1 MTETPCVMVEPLPEV
16 MLYAIVHHTF
26 GENARI
32 LSYEL
37 LSGGLFNTSYHVL
50 ISNPDLDIV
59 LRVAPSARDRMLS
72 YEETMMGTEPVI
84 YAMMRDAGVPVPRVL
99 AYDTARRVIP
109 RDFICMEYVSAE
121 RMDSPVIPVQAKSSL
136 LRDLGKYLSLI
147 HGIQGSEFGWPTEN
161 GGIRGHPN
169 WSEVFA
175 FMLNEVTVKCA
186 THDVISKADV
196 SRIEI
201 AFGACRYLFDKVSEP
216 RLTHNDIW
224 EPNVLVRKNDKWHIV
239 ALLDADRAMFADR
252 EFESALWWNTESA
265 FWDGYG
271 TRLDPSPEAELRRK
285 FYELYVNLW
294 QAFAFRVQ
302 ISHPDWCDSFRRK
315 ALKILEELSA

>member
-1 MTETPCVMVEPLPEV
+1 
-16 MLYAIVHHTF
+16 
-26 GENARI
+26 
-32 LSYEL
+32 
-37 LSGGLFNTSYHVL
+37 
-50 ISNPDLDIV
+50 
-59 LRVAPSARDRMLS
+59 
-72 YEETMMGTEPVI
+72 
-84 YAMMRDAGVPVPRVL
+84 
-99 AYDTARRVIP
+99 
-109 RDFICMEYVSAE
+109 
-121 RMDSPVIPVQAKSSL
+121 
-136 LRDLGKYLSLI
+136 
-147 HGIQGSEFGWPTEN
+147 
-161 GGIRGHPN
+161 
-169 WSEVFA
+169 
-175 FMLNEVTVKCA
+175 
-186 THDVISKADV
+186 ISKADV
-196 SRIEI
+196 SRIDI
-201 AFGACRYLFDKVSEP
+201 AYGACRYLFDKVSEP

-271 TRLDPSPEAELRRK
+271 TRIDPSPEAELRRK